1 MPPKKTTSTKKA
13 TKSNGT
19 PNKRRGNRLNNSN
32 IQGATPS
39 STKKTI
45 EHRVYVIRCH
55 FNILAIQ
62 FARVKPDGTVIDAYH
77 YDFTS
82 GMTYSDFDCDGLKM
96 LRISAD
102 SNAGK
107 PKSSDPTRYYKEMVL
122 VRLSEDHDN
131 PLLTEGVIFDYA
143 KEAAGWGELI
153 AKGLNE
159 TNWRYPETY
168 MKFPWKY
175 GGISTSHTGVEVACL
190 DQVFLNHDVCDIV
203 KALYGGE
210 MPASIPE
217 DVLDLI
223 FSDRENNNA
232 YEILGIKDPED
243 SDEED
248 SDEDSDEWETKCFL
262 PQEQLSPFQRH
273 KQMYMDIP

>member
-1 MPPKKTTSTKKA
+1 M
-13 TKSNGT
+13 
-19 PNKRRGNRLNNSN
+19 
-32 IQGATPS
+32 
-39 STKKTI
+39 
-45 EHRVYVIRCH
+45 
-55 FNILAIQ
+55 
-62 FARVKPDGTVIDAYH
+62 KPDGTVIDAYH
-77 YDFTS
+77 FDFTS
-82 GMTYSDFDCDGLKM
+82 GMSYSDFDCDGLKM

-122 VRLSEDHDN
+122 VRLSEDHVN

-248 SDEDSDEWETKCFL
+248 SEEDASDEDIDDDDDEEEEEEEEEKEEEEEEEAL
-262 PQEQLSPFQRH
+262 PLHRSRAARRRRNVFVDNQDSLASM
-273 KQMYMDIP
+273 K